1 MRIWYAVLINWA
13 FWLAKEARNDS
24 TVLNLEYIQK
34 NNVKDTRKSWSKTLE
49 VKGHPTNI
57 YLIPSWISIKMK
69 YEIYK
74 KRGKIS
80 KCLLTVNSSFVN
92 FLSVSL
98 TYFSVGVF
106 ICILLNRQLSLYI
119 KDTSPLS
126 AIYTA
131 NAFL

>member
-1 MRIWYAVLINWA
+1 MNPFFLKDLFIYDRESEAETQEEGEAGSMLGARRGTRSPDPRVTPWA
-13 FWLAKEARNDS
+13 
-24 TVLNLEYIQK
+24 
-34 NNVKDTRKSWSKTLE
+34 
-49 VKGHPTNI
+49 KGGNKPLSHPGCPHI
-57 YLIPSWISIKMK
+57 IFSR
-69 YEIYK
+69 